1 MKDII
6 KLFKEI
12 IKGLGKADIL
22 DTRVAPSSRQYD
34 SYFNKVFFNNNILSK
49 LKVDKNSLVIGSC
62 FSLRISDFLNKNFK
76 TKIYEKNKLNLKAN
90 WGRVYS
96 IKNIEQ
102 IIQYSAYKKKL
113 ICEESKN
120 IFFDPLRED
129 TISISDNRYKLKR
142 SILNHRE
149 QSLKAFKNASSIILV
164 LGTNETWYDRLNKCY
179 WGVKP
184 SSFIINKH
192 PNRFVF
198 KKITFKEIHLSLIN
212 SIKLLKKINPSVKI
226 ILSLGVVPPEATY
239 LGQSILENFFL
250 SQGEIRN
257 VINKII
263 IKKNK
268 NVTYFPLFEYLFF
281 RNPFIFKADNRH
293 INEYYV
299 KKVLNFFLRNR
310 K

>member
-1 MKDII
+1 MKNIL

-12 IKGLGKADIL
+12 IKGLGKKDIL
-22 DTRVAPSSRQYD
+22 DTRIAPSSNQYY
-34 SYFNKVFFNNNILSK
+34 SYFNKIFFNNSILSK
-49 LKVDKNSLVIGSC
+49 QKADENSLVLGSC
-62 FSLRISDFLNKNFK
+62 FSLRISDFLNRNFK
-76 TKIYEKNKLNLKAN
+76 TKIYEQNKLNLKVN

-102 IIQYSAYKKKL
+102 IIQYSVYKKKI

-129 TISISDNRYKLKR
+129 TISISSDRQKLKE
-142 SILNHRE
+142 SILNHRV
-149 QSLKAFKNASSIILV
+149 QSLKSFKKASSIILV
-164 LGTNETWYDRLNKCY
+164 LGTNEIWYDKLNKCY
-179 WGVKP
+179 WGTKP
-184 SSFIINKH
+184 SSFIIHSK

-198 KKITFKEIHLSLIN
+198 KKITYKEMYLSLIN

-226 ILSLGVVPPEATY
+226 ILTLGVVPPEATY
-239 LGQSILENFFL
+239 LGQSILENFFI

-257 VINKII
+257 VVNKII
-263 IKKNK
+263 IRKNK

-281 RNPFIFKADNRH
+281 RNPFVFKADNRH

-299 KKVLNFFLRNR
+299 KKVLNLLFR

>member
-1 MKDII
+1 MKNIL

-12 IKGLGKADIL
+12 IKGLGKKDIL
-22 DTRVAPSSRQYD
+22 DTRIAPSSNQYY
-34 SYFNKVFFNNNILSK
+34 SYFNKIFFNNSILSK
-49 LKVDKNSLVIGSC
+49 LKADENSLVLGSC
-62 FSLRISDFLNKNFK
+62 FSLRISDFLNRNFK
-76 TKIYEKNKLNLKAN
+76 TKIYEQNKLNLKVN

-102 IIQYSAYKKKL
+102 IIQYSVYKKKI

-129 TISISDNRYKLKR
+129 TISISSDRQKLKE
-142 SILNHRE
+142 SILNHRV
-149 QSLKAFKNASSIILV
+149 QSLKSFKKASSIILV
-164 LGTNETWYDRLNKCY
+164 LGTNEICYDKLNKCY
-179 WGVKP
+179 WGTKP
-184 SSFIINKH
+184 SSFIIHSK

-198 KKITFKEIHLSLIN
+198 KKITYKEMYLSLIN

-226 ILSLGVVPPEATY
+226 ILTLGVVPPEATY
-239 LGQSILENFFL
+239 LGQSILENFFI

-257 VINKII
+257 VVNKII
-263 IKKNK
+263 IRKNK

-281 RNPFIFKADNRH
+281 RNPFVFKADNRH

-299 KKVLNFFLRNR
+299 KKVLNLLFR